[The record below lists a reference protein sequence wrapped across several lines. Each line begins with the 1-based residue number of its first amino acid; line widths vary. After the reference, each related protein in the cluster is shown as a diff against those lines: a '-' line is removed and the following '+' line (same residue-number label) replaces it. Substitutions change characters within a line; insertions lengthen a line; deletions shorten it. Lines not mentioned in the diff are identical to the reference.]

1 MFIRVLI
8 ALALLCP
15 TIYAA
20 DIPPSDASLQQLLEV
35 AQAHKI
41 LDTTMTEMD
50 TMMKN
55 VFQQITAGQTA
66 SPRRKKSLIRPGRTL
81 SRCAKRT

>member
-8 ALALLCP
+8 VLALLCP

-20 DIPPSDASLQQLLEV
+20 DIPPSDASLQQLFEV
-35 AQAHKI
+35 AHAPKI

-55 VFQQITAGQTA
+55 VFQ
-66 SPRRKKSLIRPGRTL
+66 
-81 SRCAKRT
+81 